1 MTQAPLIILV
11 LASGYIFLVICNL
24 TKFDFFKDS
33 RYHLFFKASLIG
45 FPLWGLADV
54 SITYFVN
61 PYIPI
66 EIPSNGLARPGLGV
80 IYAILLSCA
89 LNVLGRKR
97 DWENE
102 VAVRRSNSLYLEIMD
117 AINRNQHA
125 DKIQFLEFAMKSG
138 KKYVGF
144 PEPFKLRNEYVNV
157 ILSDAKGA
165 GYSNY
170 KICLSAEEVGA
181 VKLYRIKCVS

>member
-1 MTQAPLIILV
+1 MAQAPLIIIV
-11 LASGYIFLVICNL
+11 LASGYIFLYIYKF

-33 RYHLFFKASLIG
+33 GYHLFFKASLIG

-54 SITYFVN
+54 SITFVN

-66 EIPSNGLARPGLGV
+66 EIPSNGLVRPSLGV
-80 IYAILLSCA
+80 LYGIVLSSA
-89 LNVLGRKR
+89 LNIIGRKR
-97 DWENE
+97 DWEKE
-102 VAVRRSNSLYLEIMD
+102 AAVRRSNSLYLEIMD
-117 AINRNQHA
+117 AINRSRHA

-138 KKYVGF
+138 KKYIGF
-144 PEPFKLRNEYVNV
+144 PEPFKLRDEYVNV

-170 KICLSAEEVGA
+170 KICLRAEEIEA